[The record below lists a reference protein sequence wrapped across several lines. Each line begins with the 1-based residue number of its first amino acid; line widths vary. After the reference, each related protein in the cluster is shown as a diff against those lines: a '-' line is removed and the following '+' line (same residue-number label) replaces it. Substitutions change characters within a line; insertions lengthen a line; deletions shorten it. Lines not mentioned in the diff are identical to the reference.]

1 MERTPDLSIHVQ
13 VGSNELMFLAV
24 DANGFT
30 LGFTLDLPTSTN
42 FISYDVD
49 GLAPVPDLA
58 KNI

>member
-1 MERTPDLSIHVQ
+1 MFQ
-13 VGSNELMFLAV
+13 VGANELILLAV
-24 DANGFT
+24 DADGFT

-42 FISYDVD
+42 FIGYDVD